1 MLSSLSHSLCGF
13 FVCLFLLLSPPVSSS
28 PSLCVRSQTVRQNC
42 YSQVIIL
49 FVRLHSAVNP
59 LGIPSRSL
67 LTPRQSGF
75 SCQSQNI
82 AEGEKRPLQTKMKRE
97 TDGQETHRN
106 EKSKLFKWKEKL
118 DKDSRGWDFRR
129 WEQSFR
135 GNRGYQAKWVQMR
148 GQGLKLAGCYGN
160 EWGRR

>member
-82 AEGEKRPLQTKMKRE
+82 AEGEKKAIADKDEERDRRTGDSQEWKVKVVQMK
-97 TDGQETHRN
+97 G
-106 EKSKLFKWKEKL
+106 KL